1 MVSTTL
7 NICQNVSLGVSG
19 NKNQGYRDT
28 GQVTGQVIT
37 VCQQYMSLPVDQIW
51 KLIIEHLGVRNF
63 YLNNFENYARKLA

>member
-1 MVSTTL
+1 MVLTTL

-37 VCQQYMSLPVDQIW
+37 VCQQYMSLAVDQIW
-51 KLIIEHLGVRNF
+51 KLIIKHLGVRNF
-63 YLNNFENYARKLA
+63 YLNNLEIMLEN